1 MHNKNGKVALWGN
14 QYIFNMAHTLNDY
27 LREVETLFKE
37 ERFIFDPKELYEPI
51 DYTLRLG
58 GKRIRP
64 TLLLAANALFG
75 GREEEVRGAALGIET
90 FHNFTL
96 LHDDLMDRS
105 PLRRGQPTVYT
116 KWGDNTAVLSGDTMF
131 ALAWRYFLRQPTP
144 RLREIL
150 NCFNETAIEVC
161 EGQQKDM
168 NFEKRAIGDVSL
180 EEYMDMIRQKTAV
193 LLAGALKIGALYAGA
208 PDGEIEKLYAFG
220 LHLGLAFQLQDDL
233 LDGYG
238 DTAVF
243 GKKTGQDIRD
253 LKKNYLVL
261 RALQLSSRQQADE
274 LTRLFGDAALDEDE
288 RVVRVMALYDAIGLK
303 PSVEEAIGEEFRAAG
318 ECLGRIDA
326 DETLKAPLR
335 ELTATLVGRKK

>member
-1 MHNKNGKVALWGN
+1 MKDLKYYLKQVEE
-14 QYIFNMAHTLNDY
+14 IFAGEQFMA
-27 LREVETLFKE
+27 E
-37 ERFIFDPKELYEPI
+37 PSELYEPI

-75 GREEEVRGAALGIET
+75 GKEEQARDAAIGIET

-116 KWGDNTAVLSGDTMF
+116 KWGDNTAILSGDTMF
-131 ALAWRYFLRQPTP
+131 ALAWRYFLRQPSP
-144 RLREIL
+144 RLQEIL
-150 NCFNETAIEVC
+150 QCFNETAIEVC

-168 NFEKRAIGDVSL
+168 NFETMTLDEVSIDR
-180 EEYMDMIRQKTAV
+180 YTDMIRQKTAV

-208 PDGEIEKLYAFG
+208 AEKEVSTLYDFG
-220 LHLGLAFQLQDDL
+220 IHLGLAFQIQDDL

-253 LKKNYLVL
+253 NKKTFLPLTALKLCNESQ
-261 RALQLSSRQQADE
+261 RAE
-274 LTRLFGDAALDEDE
+274 LYSLFSGDNTEEEE
-288 RVVRVMALYDAIGLK
+288 RVRHVMALYDAVGLRAK
-303 PSVEEAIGEEFRAAG
+303 IDEAIDNEFVAAVR
-318 ECLGRIDA
+318 CLNSIHA
-326 DETLKAPLR
+326 DEALKLPLR
-335 ELTATLVGRKK
+335 ELMETLKGRKK

>member
-1 MHNKNGKVALWGN
+1 MLYTMKDLKHYLSLVEE
-14 QYIFNMAHTLNDY
+14 IFAS
-27 LREVETLFKE
+27 ETFLAE
-37 ERFIFDPKELYEPI
+37 PKELYAPI

-75 GREEEVRGAALGIET
+75 GNSDEVRGAALGIET

-105 PLRRGQPTVYT
+105 PLRRGQPTVYM
-116 KWGDNTAVLSGDTMF
+116 KWDENTAMLSGDTMF
-131 ALAWRYFLRQPTP
+131 ALAWRYFLRQPSP
-144 RLREIL
+144 RLQEIL

-168 NFEKRAIGDVSL
+168 NFERMTMDEVSL
-180 EEYMDMIRQKTAV
+180 ADYMDMIRQKTAV

-208 PDGEIEKLYAFG
+208 PDSEVDKLYRFG
-220 LHLGLAFQLQDDL
+220 IHLGLAFQLQDDL

-253 LKKNYLVL
+253 NKKTFLPL
-261 RALQLSSRQQADE
+261 TARQMADSSQRTDIDTLFADK
-274 LTRLFGDAALDEDE
+274 DNMDEE
-288 RVVRVMALYDAIGLK
+288 EKVRRVMALYEAIGLRTAI
-303 PSVEEAIGEEFRAAG
+303 EEAIAKEFDTAKQY
-318 ECLGRIDA
+318 LDSIQA
-326 DETLKAPLR
+326 DEERKTPLR
-335 ELTATLVGRKK
+335 ELMETLNGRKK

>member
-1 MHNKNGKVALWGN
+1 MYNLKYYLAQVEDLFAKE
-14 QYIFNMAHTLNDY
+14 IFISEP
-27 LREVETLFKE
+27 R
-37 ERFIFDPKELYEPI
+37 ELYEPI

-75 GREEEVRGAALGIET
+75 GQPETVSGAALGIET

-116 KWGDNTAVLSGDTMF
+116 KWDENTAVLSGDTMF
-131 ALAWRYFLRQPTP
+131 ALAWRYFLRQPSP

-150 NCFNETAIEVC
+150 QCFNETAIEVC

-168 NFEKRAIGDVSL
+168 NFERLGLSKVSL
-180 EEYMDMIRQKTAV
+180 DDYMDMIRQKTAV
-193 LLAGALKIGALYAGA
+193 LLAGALKIGALYADA
-208 PDGEIEKLYAFG
+208 SRQEVDRLYDFG
-220 LHLGLAFQLQDDL
+220 IHLGLAFQMQDDL

-253 LKKNYLVL
+253 NKMSFLPLWAL
-261 RALQLSSRQQADE
+261 MRANEAQQAELLALFVTKDNMDE
-274 LTRLFGDAALDEDE
+274 EE
-288 RVVRVMALYDAIGLK
+288 KVQRVMTIYNAIGLK
-303 PSVEEAIGEEFRAAG
+303 TAVENNIVTEFEAAKQ
-318 ECLGRIDA
+318 CLDDIQA
-326 DETLKAPLR
+326 SESLKTPLR
-335 ELTATLVGRKK
+335 ELMVTLQGRKK

>member
-1 MHNKNGKVALWGN
+1 MNNLKYYLSLVERIFEEESFVAEP
-14 QYIFNMAHTLNDY
+14 
-27 LREVETLFKE
+27 R
-37 ERFIFDPKELYEPI
+37 ELYEPI

-75 GREEEVRGAALGIET
+75 GNTDEVRGAALGIET

-105 PLRRGQPTVYT
+105 PLRRGQPTVYQ
-116 KWGDNTAVLSGDTMF
+116 KWDENTAVLSGDTMY
-131 ALAWRYFLRQPTP
+131 ALAWRYFLRQPSP
-144 RLREIL
+144 RLQEIL
-150 NCFNETAIEVC
+150 QCFCETGIEVC

-168 NFEKRAIGDVSL
+168 NFERLTL
-180 EEYMDMIRQKTAV
+180 EEVTLDDYRDMIRQKTAV
-193 LLAGALKIGALYAGA
+193 LLAGALKIGALYADA
-208 PDGEIEKLYAFG
+208 PDSEVARLYEFG

-253 LKKNYLVL
+253 NKKSYLPL
-261 RALQLSSRQQADE
+261 LAMQIGNDSQRNE
-274 LTRLFGDAALDEDE
+274 LLTLFAAKDNLDEE
-288 RVVRVMALYDAIGLK
+288 EKVRRVMALYERMNLK
-303 PSVEEAIGEEFRAAG
+303 SAVEEAIEKEFRTA
-318 ECLGRIDA
+318 EQCLDTIPA
-326 DETLKAPLR
+326 DEALKLPLR
-335 ELTATLVGRKK
+335 ELMETLAGRKK

>member
-1 MHNKNGKVALWGN
+1 MHNKNGKGALWGN

-27 LREVETLFKE
+27 LREVENLFKE
-37 ERFIFDPKELYEPI
+37 ERFVFEPHELYDPI

-64 TLLLAANALFG
+64 TLLLAANALFDG
-75 GREEEVRGAALGIET
+75 HLEEAKGAALGIET

-131 ALAWRYFLRQPTP
+131 ALAWRYFLRQPSP

-161 EGQQKDM
+161 EGQQRDM
-168 NFEKRAIGDVSL
+168 NFEKRTIEDVSL
-180 EEYMDMIRQKTAV
+180 DEYMDMIRQKTAV
-193 LLAGALKIGALYAGA
+193 LLAGALKIGALYANA
-208 PDGEIEKLYAFG
+208 PDAEIEKLYRFG

-261 RALQLSSRQQADE
+261 RALQICDKQQGETLAKLYDDPDIDE
-274 LTRLFGDAALDEDE
+274 EE
-288 RVVRVMALYDAIGLK
+288 RVKQVMALYDAIGLK

-326 DETLKAPLR
+326 DEALKAPLR

>member
-1 MHNKNGKVALWGN
+1 MDLK
-14 QYIFNMAHTLNDY
+14 QYLK
-27 LREVETLFKE
+27 EVES
-37 ERFIFDPKELYEPI
+37 IFAAEQFMAEPKELYEPI

-64 TLLLAANALFG
+64 TLLLAATALFG
-75 GREEEVRGAALGIET
+75 GKTADAHGAALGIET

-116 KWGDNTAVLSGDTMF
+116 KWGDNTAILSGDTMY
-131 ALAWRYFLRQPTP
+131 ALAWRYFLRQPSP
-144 RLREIL
+144 RLHEIL
-150 NCFNETAIEVC
+150 QCFNETAIEVC

-168 NFEKRAIGDVSL
+168 NLEKYPVENVKID
-180 EEYMDMIRQKTAV
+180 EYMDMIRQKTAV

-208 PDGEIEKLYAFG
+208 PDGEIEKLYEFG
-220 LHLGLAFQLQDDL
+220 IHLGLAFQLQDDL

-261 RALQLSSRQQADE
+261 RAFQMCDKQQGDKLGE
-274 LTRLFGDAALDEDE
+274 LFDNSDIDEDE
-288 RVVRVMALYDAIGLK
+288 RVEHVMAIYDAICLK
-303 PSVEEAIGEEFRAAG
+303 PEVDKAIAAEFDKAKA
-318 ECLGRIDA
+318 CLDKIIA
-326 DETLKAPLR
+326 DETLKTPLR
-335 ELTATLVGRKK
+335 EMLETLNGRKK